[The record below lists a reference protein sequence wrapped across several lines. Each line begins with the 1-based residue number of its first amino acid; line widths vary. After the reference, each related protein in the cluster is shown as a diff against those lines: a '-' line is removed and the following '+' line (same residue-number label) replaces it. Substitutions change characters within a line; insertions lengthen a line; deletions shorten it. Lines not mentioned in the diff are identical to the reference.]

1 MLTSLLG
8 IEKTN
13 QQMLK
18 SIQQSVVEL
27 VKVQKAGE
35 KAEQKRANDTK
46 REAKRQA
53 SDKGKKGPGAA
64 LKGSKEEQKKEK
76 GFLERLLGGLTG
88 GLTGIMAAPLIIK
101 AGAALIGGGLIAA
114 LTNKKVRDALFEA
127 MKWAFDALRKTSGK
141 VANHAWHG
149 FFSGFTGG
157 GMSTEAKQA
166 RRAKGDSDDKEERK
180 RLTEL
185 ITLID
190 DKEQADRGYFKAAS
204 KYEKLK
210 KEGAKAERIEK
221 AKAFMEEQKAKSEAF
236 HERFGAYEDLIQ
248 KHGID
253 MTTSTRMRTVDE
265 IKFGALNF
273 AGFEYDLLKETGRY
287 RKGGPIRVPGRGTGD
302 TVPAILPPGSFVMN
316 RNATGYQMGGIPV
329 MLEPGEDVYAP
340 GQWGAPEVLMNS
352 LMPRFQRGG
361 EVDAKQPKNPDAKA
375 ETTGAKIS
383 SPDKAVPGGRL
394 SFIGDGS
401 GISGVLNMYDG
412 ANNLVASVGAVSGQ
426 NRTAGAT
433 QEQRRQVSGT
443 MNPIPDGNYPL
454 SGFQMHPGSTQ
465 LGDWSAYIGGPGG
478 AIGNRGG
485 MMIHTDLGHNGTAG
499 CIGTETGPGRGTKKD
514 RQFSNMYQK
523 VQPSSVEVALV
534 SRTDG
539 KVSGVQ
545 GGDDNSD
552 PGSSSAPVNTG
563 NPLMGLLG
571 NITMES
577 TKAIGLPGL
586 GQYMNVLGEVIAEE
600 LGALG
605 GFLFGGGL
613 ANNLMNPAKADDT
626 QDKNTPTGTGNAG
639 AGAVSISDPNA
650 KALLNAIADAE
661 GTSKYPNNGYQTQFT
676 GTQFKGNKH
685 PRQIRSGGGYSSDA
699 AGRYQ
704 FLSTTWD
711 GLGMDDMSPENQDRG
726 ALKLVRGRGVD
737 LSDGLSLSEIY
748 RIGGEWASV
757 EGGPQMKPGGSY
769 GGQAKFSAKE
779 FLKMYE
785 NYGGTVQQKQTGG
798 MVNLA
803 GKPAA
808 HMRRFAEA
816 QELMEAI
823 AGAGSQPIIIMNGA
837 GGGGGD
843 EGGGTTVMPIDG
855 GPAPPNLPDGPNVVA
870 LLELQN
876 RLALGAAI

>member
-1 MLTSLLG
+1 
-8 IEKTN
+8 
-13 QQMLK
+13 
-18 SIQQSVVEL
+18 
-27 VKVQKAGE
+27 
-35 KAEQKRANDTK
+35 
-46 REAKRQA
+46 
-53 SDKGKKGPGAA
+53 
-64 LKGSKEEQKKEK
+64 
-76 GFLERLLGGLTG
+76 
-88 GLTGIMAAPLIIK
+88 
-101 AGAALIGGGLIAA
+101 
-114 LTNKKVRDALFEA
+114 
-127 MKWAFDALRKTSGK
+127 
-141 VANHAWHG
+141 
-149 FFSGFTGG
+149 
-157 GMSTEAKQA
+157 
-166 RRAKGDSDDKEERK
+166 
-180 RLTEL
+180 
-185 ITLID
+185 
-190 DKEQADRGYFKAAS
+190 
-204 KYEKLK
+204 
-210 KEGAKAERIEK
+210 
-221 AKAFMEEQKAKSEAF
+221 
-236 HERFGAYEDLIQ
+236 
-248 KHGID
+248 
-253 MTTSTRMRTVDE
+253 
-265 IKFGALNF
+265 
-273 AGFEYDLLKETGRY
+273 
-287 RKGGPIRVPGRGTGD
+287 
-302 TVPAILPPGSFVMN
+302 
-316 RNATGYQMGGIPV
+316 MGGIPV